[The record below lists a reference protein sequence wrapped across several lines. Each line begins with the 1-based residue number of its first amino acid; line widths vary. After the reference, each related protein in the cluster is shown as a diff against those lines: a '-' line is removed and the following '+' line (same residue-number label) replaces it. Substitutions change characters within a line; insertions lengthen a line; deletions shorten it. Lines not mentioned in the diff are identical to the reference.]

1 MAKEV
6 FNNFLLYYKKKVTL
20 DPHLSDQIVPYLSL
34 APGKSEFTTIVSSH
48 LLTNIWVI
56 NQFLKRKII
65 CSGKI
70 GQVGKVEII

>member
-1 MAKEV
+1 MAEEV

-20 DPHLSDQIVPYLSL
+20 DLHLCDQIVPYLSL
-34 APGKSEFTTIVSSH
+34 APGKSEFTTIISSH

-56 NQFLKRKII
+56 NQFLKRKIT

-70 GQVGKVEII
+70 GQVGKVEIV